1 MNNAVYIP
9 SLDAKDIYVSN
20 NYIVKNDIGYN
31 LKNSNGTY
39 NLKKF
44 VNTLDYSLDLIK
56 LKEVYYKTYRNHK
69 FAFTAGRH
77 QYSTHVINVTFKY
90 SNKEFNQIRKNIYIR
105 FGYSYKDVV
114 FIDGACIKDG
124 KLIAIQTDTPIK
136 NPIDL
141 ELLENNFKFE
151 NNQYKVHY
159 IKTLNT
165 RFELREELYKN
176 GFICDG
182 IKYVRMKRSSGSAR
196 VGKCL
201 FINEK
206 LYKAFHKWESWGLK
220 IKEGQEI
227 DLAAFES
234 YISLPT
240 SSIIDTIEIQPK
252 NILVIDDY
260 ESVFTDDCIATSVK
274 NNQLH
279 TEVTEATIKNSIWD
293 GQSLIDKSLM
303 GSYDKHGMILLRN
316 GFFKSCCF
324 NCNIQQWFKDNN
336 ITSVEQLN
344 GFTLAEN
351 IEDVLLITTPNSIKY
366 LKFGSLEQWLDVISP
381 MFGVVKHDKKT
392 HFFEGKLVQTHYQL
406 LNTLQ
411 LSYDETKALL
421 KPSFDFLDMATDD
434 SAVLRYFVKYPITDA
449 LCGLPIQSKNDIVF
463 KLMGINDR
471 FYSTSYYSSFKS
483 DLFKSFKSNIK
494 RGHILVNGNYS
505 TLLGNPMEMLSQTL
519 TNFNGVSQLGIGNIH
534 STRFGYNKEILGSR
548 SPHVCASNVLVVN
561 NVADGN
567 IDKYFNLTD
576 EIVCINSIGEN
587 ILQRL
592 NGADFDSDTVLL
604 TDNEILLKAA
614 KRNYDIFKVPTC
626 MVEAKKTKRY
636 YTAEQQAD
644 LDIKTSVNKIG
655 EIINFSQI
663 LNTLYWDNLHKGQTH
678 EENLDLFL
686 DIAQLS
692 VMSGIEID
700 KAKKEFVIDNTQ
712 ELNKLREKYADILN
726 MDSGKTALPYF
737 FAHISRLKGYYNPEK
752 KDYIKHHTTM
762 DYVQTICNGYHKK
775 YESRKSDKPFVYILN
790 KDKYRVRDINQEQ
803 LHSIILAISDY
814 YKIKQSMF
822 MDGRGDE
829 PIDALE
835 KMILPQQKCLD
846 LVSKNKIGYSTM
858 YTLLSLLDVPQ
869 YSHLKNTMIEILFK
883 CPNSDFYSVIK
894 ESTEDMEIVY
904 QVDDNP
910 DFYIFGVGF
919 KKCQKN
925 ADFHGD
931 FLKTLDFTGFLDP
944 KVEEKG

>member
-20 NYIVKNDIGYN
+20 NYVIKNDIGYN

-44 VNTLDYSLDLIK
+44 VNTLDFSLDLIK
-56 LKEVYYKTYRNHK
+56 LKDVYYKTYRNHK
-69 FAFTAGRH
+69 FSFTAGKH
-77 QYSTHVINVTFKY
+77 QYSTQVINVTFKY

-124 KLIAIQTDTPIK
+124 KLIAIQTDTPVK
-136 NPIDL
+136 NPISP
-141 ELLENNFKFE
+141 ELLENNFRFE
-151 NNQYKVHY
+151 DNQYKVHY

-206 LYKAFHKWESWGLK
+206 LYKAFHKWETWGLT

-260 ESVFTDDCIATSVK
+260 ESVFTDECITTSVK
-274 NNQLH
+274 DNQLY
-279 TEVTEATIKNSIWD
+279 TEVTTATIKNSIWD

-303 GSYDKHGMILLRN
+303 GEYDKYGMILLRN

-336 ITSVEQLN
+336 ISSVEQLN

-351 IEDVLLITTPNSIKY
+351 IEDILLITTPNSIKY
-366 LKFGSLEQWLDVISP
+366 LKFGTLEQWLNVISP
-381 MFGVVKHDKKT
+381 IFGVVKHDKKT

-411 LSYDETKALL
+411 LSYDETKELL
-421 KPSFDFLDMATDD
+421 QPSFDFLDMATND
-434 SAVLRYFVKYPITDA
+434 SAILRYFIKYPVQQKMHNVA
-449 LCGLPIQSKNDIVF
+449 VQSKNDIVF
-463 KLMGINDR
+463 RLMGINDR
-471 FYSTSYYSSFKS
+471 FYSTSYYSTFKS
-483 DLFKSFKSNIK
+483 DLFKSFKSEIK
-494 RGHILVNGNYS
+494 KGHVLVNGNYS
-505 TLLGNPMEMLSQTL
+505 TLLGNPMEMLSHVISK
-519 TNFNGVSQLGIGNIH
+519 FDGVSQLGIGNIH
-534 STRFGYNKEILGSR
+534 STRFEYNKEILGSR
-548 SPHVCASNVLVVN
+548 SPHVCASNILISN
-561 NVADGN
+561 NVADEN
-567 IDKYFNLTD
+567 IDKYFNLTE

-604 TDNEILLKAA
+604 TDNKILLNAA
-614 KRNYDIFKVPTC
+614 KRNYNVFKVPTC

-644 LDIKTSVNKIG
+644 LDIKTSINKIG
-655 EIINFSQI
+655 EIINFSQV

-700 KAKKEFVIDNTQ
+700 KAKKEFVIDNTK
-712 ELNKLREKYADILN
+712 ELNKLREKYSNVLSSDC
-726 MDSGKTALPYF
+726 GKNILPYF
-737 FAHISRLKGYYNPEK
+737 FAHISRSKGYYNPTK
-752 KDYIKHHTTM
+752 KDYTKHHTTM
-762 DYVQTICNGYHKK
+762 DYVQTIANGYHKK
-775 YESRKSDKPFVYILN
+775 YESRKSDRPFVYLLN
-790 KDKYRVRDINQEQ
+790 RTKYRTRDINQQQ
-803 LHSIILAISDY
+803 LNDIIKALSDY
-814 YKIKQSMF
+814 YKLKQF
-822 MDGRGDE
+822 IYVGREDSE
-829 PIDALE
+829 EISYDS
-835 KMILPQQKCLD
+835 LD
-846 LVSKNKIGYSTM
+846 LYHQRCIDILEKNKIGYSTM
-858 YTLLSLLDVPQ
+858 YTLLSLIDVPQ
-869 YSHLKNTMIEILFK
+869 YSYLRNTIIEILFK
-883 CPNSDFYSVIK
+883 CSTNNFFSIIK
-894 ESTEDMEIVY
+894 ESAEDLEIVY
-904 QVDDNP
+904 QVDKNTTP
-910 DFYIFGVGF
+910 DFYLFDIGF
-919 KKCQKN
+919 KKCKKYD
-925 ADFHGD
+925 DFHDD
-931 FLKTLDFTGFLDP
+931 FLKTL
-944 KVEEKG
+944 